1 MIVLGVET
9 SCDET
14 AVAIVRDGKE
24 VLGSVVYSQIDIHEK
39 FGGVV
44 PEVASRKHI
53 QKITVVFE
61 KCLKSANIK
70 PSEIDL
76 VAVTTHPGLIGSL
89 LVGVNAAYAFAL
101 ANNIKCISVNHLTG
115 HIYANYVE
123 SDFDFPVMALV
134 VSGGHTELVLM
145 KEHYDFEKLGE
156 TFDDA
161 VGEAYDKVGR
171 VMGFNYPA
179 GKPVDEAAHRGKPI
193 YKLPIYE
200 NMDDYNFSFSG
211 IKSGVLNFINKCNM
225 KGEVYNVD
233 DLASSFQDSVTSCL
247 VNKTIKACKDF
258 NAKHIIVAG
267 GVAANKGLRE
277 RMKQEVDKL
286 EGVKLTFPSFKYCTD
301 NAVMIAVSGYFKE
314 LMKKSEAGEEKYNLL
329 EAY

>member
-24 VLGSVVYSQIDIHEK
+24 VISSIVYSQIDIHKE

-61 KCLKSANIK
+61 EALKKANMTAK
-70 PSEIDL
+70 DIDL

-89 LVGVNAAYAFAL
+89 LVGINAAYAFAL
-101 ANNIKCISVNHLTG
+101 ANNIKCVAVNHLTG
-115 HIYANYVE
+115 HIYANYIE

-145 KEHYDFEKLGE
+145 KEHYSFEILGQ
-156 TFDDA
+156 TLDDA
-161 VGEAYDKVGR
+161 IGEAYDKVGR
-171 VMGFNYPA
+171 VMGFKYPA
-179 GKPVDEAAHRGKPI
+179 GKPVDDAAHLGKPV
-193 YKLPIYE
+193 YKLPVYE

-225 KGEVYNVD
+225 KNEKYDVN
-233 DLASSFQDSVTSCL
+233 DLAATFKYSVTSVL
-247 VNKTIKACKDF
+247 VNKTIKACKDYH
-258 NAKHIIVAG
+258 AKHIIVAG
-267 GVAANKGLRE
+267 GVAANRGLRE
-277 RMKQEVDKL
+277 KMTDAVSKID
-286 EGVKLTFPSFKYCTD
+286 GVKLTFPSFKYCTD

-314 LMKKSEAGEEKYNLL
+314 ITNK
-329 EAY
+329 

>member
-24 VLGSVVYSQIDIHEK
+24 VISSIVYSQIDIHKE

-61 KCLKSANIK
+61 EALKKANMTAK
-70 PSEIDL
+70 DIDL

-89 LVGVNAAYAFAL
+89 LVGINAAYAFAL
-101 ANNIKCISVNHLTG
+101 ANNIKCVAVNHLTG
-115 HIYANYVE
+115 HIYANYIE

-145 KEHYDFEKLGE
+145 KEHYSFEILGQ
-156 TFDDA
+156 TLDDA
-161 VGEAYDKVGR
+161 IGEAYDKVGR
-171 VMGFNYPA
+171 VMGFKYPA
-179 GKPVDEAAHRGKPI
+179 GKPVDDAAHLGKPV
-193 YKLPIYE
+193 YKLPVYE

-225 KGEVYNVD
+225 KNEKYDVN
-233 DLASSFQDSVTSCL
+233 DLAASFQDSVTSVL
-247 VNKTIKACKDF
+247 VNKTIKACKDYH
-258 NAKHIIVAG
+258 AKHIIVAG
-267 GVAANKGLRE
+267 GVAANRGLRE
-277 RMKQEVDKL
+277 KMTDAVSKID
-286 EGVKLTFPSFKYCTD
+286 GVKLTFPSFKYCTD

-314 LMKKSEAGEEKYNLL
+314 ITNK
-329 EAY
+329 